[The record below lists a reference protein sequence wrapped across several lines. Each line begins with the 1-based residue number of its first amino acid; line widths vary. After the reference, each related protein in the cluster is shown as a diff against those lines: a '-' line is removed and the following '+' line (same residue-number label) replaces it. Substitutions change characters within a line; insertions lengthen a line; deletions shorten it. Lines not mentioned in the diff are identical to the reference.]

1 MPMLKSCLTV
11 AALLLLAGC
20 VNGRFEPFGGVAD
33 PVCMPDGSVAFY
45 QQAHADGS
53 LGQPVARKEYC
64 PWNKP
69 AQQP

>member
-1 MPMLKSCLTV
+1 MLRSCLTV

-20 VNGRFEPFGGVAD
+20 ANGRFEPFGGVGD

-45 QQAHADGS
+45 QEAKPDGT
-53 LGQPVARKEYC
+53 LGQPVARKEHC

-69 AQQP
+69 AKP